1 MGGQGMSG
9 NGRGIVLLLSG
20 TAMLMLVAGST
31 AAPAAVGFDVTEAS
45 ISDLQSAL
53 ASGKLSSRQLV
64 AAYFA
69 RIAAYDQHGP
79 HLNSIVT
86 LNPAALAQA
95 EALDTERAASGPRG
109 PLHGI
114 PVLVKDNFDT
124 KDMPTSGGTLALAG
138 LQPEG
143 DAFQIARLRAAGA
156 IILGKTAMQELAAG
170 TITISSLSNQTRNP
184 YDPTRS
190 PGGSSGGTGAA
201 VAASFAAAGMG
212 SDTCGSIRIPAA
224 YQNLFGLRATRGLSS
239 RTGVIPLSDTQDIA
253 GPLARSV
260 TDLAIMLDATVGVDP
275 SDAVTAGAAAHVPKS
290 YVESL
295 APGALKGARIG
306 ILRSLFAVQP
316 DDSEGRPVY
325 EAAIAGLRAAG
336 AEVFDVE
343 LPGLSELL
351 ADNNATPYEFLED
364 FSRYLA
370 NRRGAPLGSLQ
381 EIVTAGLYHDQLE
394 ARFRDAVAQPG
405 RDSAGYRAV
414 LDKRAAT
421 RAATDALIGRERLDA
436 LLYPSALGRP
446 PVIGAEN
453 IASNCRLSAATGLPA
468 LAIPAGFTVRGLPVG
483 IELLG
488 PAFSE
493 ARLLALGFGWEQVAK
508 PRQAPFSTPPLVAGK
523 PPAPQAGRLRIG
535 NGALLSWR
543 YDPLT
548 ARLWVD
554 VTAKGKG
561 DDTPL
566 AVAIHRTQNDG
577 PGPVLAQ
584 LLAPGQV
591 RGSAELVLDA
601 RARAD
606 LAAGRLYAT
615 LHTRAAPL
623 GAGEGRF
630 LVAAK

>member
-1 MGGQGMSG
+1 MAGIGRKMG
-9 NGRGIVLLLSG
+9 LLLS
-20 TAMLMLVAGST
+20 
-31 AAPAAVGFDVTEAS
+31 AAVVVMLASAAKGAPKSGAGIEVTEAS
-45 ISDLQSAL
+45 IAELQSAM
-53 ASGKLSSRQLV
+53 ANGKLSSRQLV
-64 AAYFA
+64 AAYLA
-69 RIAAYDQHGP
+69 RIAAYDQSGP
-79 HLNSIVT
+79 RLNSIVA
-86 LNPAALAQA
+86 LNPVALAEA
-95 EALDTERAASGPRG
+95 EALDKERAAKGPRG

-138 LQPEG
+138 LQPEA
-143 DAFQIARLRAAGA
+143 DAFQVARLRAAGA

-253 GPLARSV
+253 GPLARNV
-260 TDLAIMLDATVGVDP
+260 TDLAIMLDATVGADP
-275 SDAVTAGAAAHVPKS
+275 ADAVTAGAGAHVPKS

-295 APGALKGARIG
+295 APGALQGARIG
-306 ILRSLFAVQP
+306 ILRSLFVMQP
-316 DDSEGRPVY
+316 EDGEGKPVY
-325 EAAIAGLRAAG
+325 DAAIAGLRSAG

-343 LPGLSELL
+343 FPDLNALL

-364 FSRYLA
+364 FARYLA
-370 NRRGAPLGSLQ
+370 SHRGAPLGSLQ

-414 LDKRAAT
+414 LAKRAAT
-421 RAATDALIGRERLDA
+421 RAATDALLGRERLDA
-436 LLYPSALGRP
+436 VLYPSALGRP

-453 IASNCRLSAATGLPA
+453 IASNCRLSAVTGLPA

-508 PRQAPFSTPPLVAGK
+508 PRLAPFSTPPLVAGK

-535 NGALLSWR
+535 NGVSLSWR

-548 ARLWVD
+548 ARLTVD
-554 VTAKGKG
+554 VTAKGQG
-561 DDTPL
+561 VDSPL
-566 AVAIHRTQNDG
+566 AVAIHRTHQGG

-584 LLAPGQV
+584 LLAPGQL
-591 RGSAELVLDA
+591 RGHAELLLDA

-630 LVAAK
+630 LVMAK

>member
-1 MGGQGMSG
+1 MA
-9 NGRGIVLLLSG
+9 LLLSG
-20 TAMLMLVAGST
+20 ATLVMLVAAAK
-31 AAPAAVGFDVTEAS
+31 AAPAAGPDIEVTEAS
-45 ISDLQSAL
+45 IAELQSAL

-64 AAYFA
+64 VAYLA
-69 RIAAYDQHGP
+69 RIAAYDQRGP
-79 HLNSIVT
+79 RLNSIVA
-86 LNPAALAQA
+86 LNPVALAEA
-95 EALDTERAASGPRG
+95 EALDRERAATGPRG

-138 LQPEG
+138 LQPEA
-143 DAFQIARLRAAGA
+143 DAFQVARLRATGA

-239 RTGVIPLSDTQDIA
+239 RTGVIPLSDTQDVA

-260 TDLAIMLDATVGVDP
+260 TDLAIMLDATVGADP
-275 SDAVTAGAAAHVPKS
+275 ADAVTANATAHVPKS

-295 APGALKGARIG
+295 APGALQGARIG
-306 ILRSLFAVQP
+306 ILRSLFVMQP
-316 DDSEGRPVY
+316 EDSEGNPVY
-325 EAAIAGLRAAG
+325 EAAIAGMRAAG

-343 LPGLSELL
+343 LPDLGALL

-364 FSRYLA
+364 FARYLA
-370 NRRGAPLGSLQ
+370 KQGGAPLGSLQ
-381 EIVTAGLYHDQLE
+381 EIVAAGLYHDQLE

-405 RDSAGYRAV
+405 RNYPGYRAV
-414 LDKRAAT
+414 LAKRAAT
-421 RAATDALIGRERLDA
+421 RAATDALFARERLDA

-453 IASNCRLSAATGLPA
+453 IASNCRLSAVTGLPA
-468 LAIPAGFTVRGLPVG
+468 LAIPAGFTVRGIPVG

-493 ARLLALGFGWEQVAK
+493 PRLLALGYGWEQAAK

-523 PPAPQAGRLRIG
+523 PPAPQAGRLHFG
-535 NGALLSWR
+535 SHASLSWR
-543 YDPLT
+543 YDP
-548 ARLWVD
+548 V
-554 VTAKGKG
+554 
-561 DDTPL
+561 
-566 AVAIHRTQNDG
+566 
-577 PGPVLAQ
+577 
-584 LLAPGQV
+584 
-591 RGSAELVLDA
+591 
-601 RARAD
+601 
-606 LAAGRLYAT
+606 
-615 LHTRAAPL
+615 
-623 GAGEGRF
+623 
-630 LVAAK
+630 

>member
-1 MGGQGMSG
+1 MAGI
-9 NGRGIVLLLSG
+9 GRKLALLLS
-20 TAMLMLVAGST
+20 AAAVVMLVGAAR
-31 AAPAAVGFDVTEAS
+31 AAPAAGPDFEVTEAS
-45 ISDLQSAL
+45 IAELQSAM
-53 ASGKLSSRQLV
+53 ANRKLSSRQLV
-64 AAYFA
+64 AAYLA
-69 RIAAYDQHGP
+69 RIAAYDQSGP
-79 HLNSIVT
+79 RLNSIVA
-86 LNPAALAQA
+86 LNPVALAEA
-95 EALDTERAASGPRG
+95 EALDKERAAKGPRG

-138 LQPEG
+138 LQPEA
-143 DAFQIARLRAAGA
+143 DAFQVARLRAAGA

-170 TITISSLSNQTRNP
+170 TITISSLTNQTRNP

-253 GPLARSV
+253 GPLARNV
-260 TDLAIMLDATVGVDP
+260 TDLAIMLDATVGADP
-275 SDAVTAGAAAHVPKS
+275 ADAVTAGAGAHVPKS

-295 APGALKGARIG
+295 APGALQGARIG
-306 ILRSLFAVQP
+306 ILRSLFVMQP
-316 DDSEGRPVY
+316 EDGEGKPVY
-325 EAAIAGLRAAG
+325 DAAIAGLRSAG

-343 LPGLSELL
+343 FPDLNALL

-364 FSRYLA
+364 FARYLA
-370 NRRGAPLGSLQ
+370 SHRGAPLGSLQ
-381 EIVTAGLYHDQLE
+381 EIVAAGLYHDQLE

-414 LDKRAAT
+414 LAKRAAT
-421 RAATDALIGRERLDA
+421 RAATDALLGRERLDA
-436 LLYPSALGRP
+436 VLYPSALGRP

-453 IASNCRLSAATGLPA
+453 IASNCRLSAVTGLPA

-508 PRQAPFSTPPLVAGK
+508 PRLAPFSTPPLVAGK

-535 NGALLSWR
+535 NGASLSWR

-548 ARLWVD
+548 ARLTVD
-554 VTAKGKG
+554 VTAKGQG
-561 DDTPL
+561 VDSPL
-566 AVAIHRTQNDG
+566 AVAIHRTHQGG

-584 LLAPGQV
+584 LLAPGQL
-591 RGSAELVLDA
+591 RGHAELLLDA

-630 LVAAK
+630 LVMAK